1 VDVPVFK
8 RADMAEGL
16 TLSGPAL
23 IVDNYT
29 TILLPASFSL
39 AVDNLHNLIIQGS

>member
-1 VDVPVFK
+1 
-8 RADMAEGL
+8 MAAGL
-16 TLSGPAL
+16 TLAGPAL

-39 AVDNLHNLIIQGS
+39 EVDELHNLIITNHLT